1 MNIIDYGLVEDR
13 IGYVFKNKW
22 LLRQAFIRRSYSQE
36 QGGESNEVL
45 EYYGDIALELIVGKL
60 FSEQFGYFEN
70 DYNCSAPSFPITW
83 GSQRSAPT
91 SPKREYQSEY
101 DEGQLTEF
109 RKSLVSRQT
118 LAQKIYDLDFE
129 RYLLLGKSD
138 ENNDVRNKDSVRED
152 LFEAIL
158 GAVAIDC
165 GWDIKELQNVVE
177 VMLDTKE
184 FFSDDNYVDDIT
196 EWTINE
202 YNCVPEFR
210 YYGSCMPRKPKMIF
224 DQSFSDNI
232 SYSNNCFLNLGDYV
246 YTFVA
251 GGKTRGEAKHNVC
264 RFAYEHLRSHDLL
277 NLIKFEIENPNEQMA
292 INQLE
297 ILSRRGYFDLP
308 KYKYTE
314 THDKDGNPKWTVT
327 CSINDLDE
335 EFSSESNSKK
345 TAKKK
350 AALKMLNY
358 VLENYDEED

>member
-70 DYNCSAPSFPITW
+70 DYNCSAPSLPITW
-83 GSQRSAPT
+83 GPQRSTPT
-91 SPKREYQSEY
+91 SPKREYRSDY

-109 RKSLVSRQT
+109 RKALVSRQT
-118 LAQKIYDLDFE
+118 LAQKIYDMDFE
-129 RYLLLGKSD
+129 RFLLLGKSD

-165 GWDIKELQNVVE
+165 GWDIKKLQNVVE

-202 YNCVPEFR
+202 YDCVPDFQ
-210 YYGSCMPRKPKMIF
+210 YFSTYFPKDLYFNSIHI
-224 DQSFSDNI
+224 NI
-232 SYSNNCFLNLGDYV
+232 SNQSNCYIKLGDYEH
-246 YTFVA
+246 TFIA
-251 GGKTRGEAKHNVC
+251 GGKTQGEAKYNVC
-264 RFAYEHLRSHDLL
+264 KAAYEHLRDQDLL
-277 NLIKFEIENPNEQMA
+277 NLIKFEIETPNEQMA

-314 THDKDGNPKWTVT
+314 THDKDGNPIWQVT
-327 CSINDLDE
+327 CMINGFDKV
-335 EFSSESNSKK
+335 FNATSTSKK
-345 TAKKK
+345 AAKKK
-350 AALKMLNY
+350 AAFKMLNY
-358 VLENYDEED
+358 ILENYDEED